1 MTAARLLDQ
10 LLAAVRGA
18 GRVLVPPGRS
28 PRLWRRLVQTLKRSA
43 VYDAASRTVTVQHGP
58 LRGMRKYGPFC
69 ESDFAFALGRF
80 EPEVSEALRRYARPG
95 MTAFDLGAN
104 AGHLTLLLAQL
115 VGREGRVHAFEP
127 VPEDA
132 RCLEETMRI
141 NALPNVTI
149 HAAAVADRTGT
160 AELAVAGAF
169 DGAARLA
176 ELAVEN
182 GAATG
187 RRLVRVPVVSLD
199 DFCAR
204 EGLERV
210 DLVKMDVE
218 GAERL
223 ALAGMEAVLARLRP
237 VLVAELWGAESV
249 ATVPLWLEARG
260 YRVTVLTRW
269 HGLAAGH
276 PVETANIL
284 AVPEPPAAG
293 ARR

>member
-1 MTAARLLDQ
+1 MTAARLLDR
-10 LLAAVRGA
+10 LLIAVRRM
-18 GRVLVPPGRS
+18 GRALVAPGRS
-28 PRLWRRLVQTLKRSA
+28 PRAWRRLVRALKRRA
-43 VYDAASRTVTVQHGP
+43 VFDAASRTVTVQYGP

-69 ESDFAFALGRF
+69 ESDFAFALGRL
-80 EPEVSEALRRYARPG
+80 EPEVTEALRRHARPG
-95 MTAFDLGAN
+95 MTALDLGAN

-132 RCLEETMRI
+132 RCLEETMRL
-141 NALPNVTI
+141 NALANVAV
-149 HAAAVADRTGT
+149 HPAAVADRTGS

-169 DGAARLA
+169 DGAARLV
-176 ELAVEN
+176 ELAARN
-182 GAATG
+182 GAATD
-187 RRLVRVPVVSLD
+187 RRVVRVPVVSLD
-199 DFCAR
+199 DFCVR

-210 DLVKMDVE
+210 DLVKMDIE

-223 ALAGMEAVLARLRP
+223 ALAGMEAVLARHRP

-249 ATVPLWLEARG
+249 AAVPPWLEARG

-269 HGLAAGH
+269 SGLAAGR
-276 PVETANIL
+276 PAETVNIL

-293 ARR
+293 VER